1 MGTLL
6 QLSLAYALPLALTAL
21 LFVKQWQTRRLLAI
35 LLVVLPCFYVLHFV
49 GLRALTGWPS
59 DAAPPDEF
67 ELIYEHVMEPDKNSG
82 TAGAIYLW
90 LATPAS
96 DAPRAYRLPYSKP
109 LHEQV
114 TQAADRR
121 SSGKAQIGQRR
132 PSGGPSAHDGQPQ
145 PEYRFFN
152 QPNRRPPP
160 KTESGP
166 SDGGARS

>member
-67 ELIYEHVMEPDKNSG
+67 ELIYEQGEILHIHRSHQGFRAHV
-82 TAGAIYLW
+82 I
-90 LATPAS
+90 
-96 DAPRAYRLPYSKP
+96 
-109 LHEQV
+109 
-114 TQAADRR
+114 
-121 SSGKAQIGQRR
+121 
-132 PSGGPSAHDGQPQ
+132 
-145 PEYRFFN
+145 F
-152 QPNRRPPP
+152 
-160 KTESGP
+160 
-166 SDGGARS
+166 